1 MRDPQKPSNTNGSL
15 SQLEEALVQTILNAS
30 GDELRAEIK
39 ENGEDPEKYI
49 ELIESA
55 LADAKSKCARRR
67 LDKARAQ
74 AAAFKAQKY
83 GDIVSFDKSAAKAR
97 PGITDTC
104 PSVETMLAA
113 RKGKQLSKRDED
125 ALSRARIKL
134 QKLES
139 KSHEDN

>member
-1 MRDPQKPSNTNGSL
+1 MRDPQKPSNTNDSL
-15 SQLEEALVQTILNAS
+15 SQLKEALVQTILNAS

-49 ELIESA
+49 ELIESV
-55 LADAKSKCARRR
+55 LADAKSKCARMR
-67 LDKARAQ
+67 LDEAKAQ
-74 AAAFKAQKY
+74 AAAFKAQKH
-83 GDIVSFDKSAAKAR
+83 GDVVSFDKSAAKAQ
-97 PGITDTC
+97 PGIIDTR